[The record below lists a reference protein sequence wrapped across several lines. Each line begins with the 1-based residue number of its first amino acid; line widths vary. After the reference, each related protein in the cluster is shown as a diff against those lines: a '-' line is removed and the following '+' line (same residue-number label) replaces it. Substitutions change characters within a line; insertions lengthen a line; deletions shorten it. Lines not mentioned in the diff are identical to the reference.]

1 MGMYGSEQMYILI
14 DDIMRYLETYHK
26 DEIDEETRD
35 NLENYV
41 FFKGAYCDLVD
52 YISEDNNG
60 EIGILLGQIRDYQKK
75 EQKYGRF

>member
-1 MGMYGSEQMYILI
+1 MGMYGTSEMYALI
-14 DDIMRYLETYHK
+14 DDIMRYLYCYHK

-35 NLENYV
+35 DLENYI
-41 FFKGAYCDLVD
+41 FFKGVYCDLVD

-60 EIGILLGQIRDYQKK
+60 EIGILLGRIRDYQKK